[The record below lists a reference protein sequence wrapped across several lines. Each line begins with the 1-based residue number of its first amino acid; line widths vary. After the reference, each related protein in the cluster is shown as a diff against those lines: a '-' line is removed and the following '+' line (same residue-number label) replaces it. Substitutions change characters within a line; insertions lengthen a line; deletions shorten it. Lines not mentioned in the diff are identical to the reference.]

1 METRTLKI
9 LAIESSCD
17 DTACAIVENGRTV
30 LASFTANQIETHLR
44 YGGVIPELAAR
55 SHALAVNGLIEQ
67 ALAKA
72 QLGLHELDAFA
83 GTLGP
88 GLIGSLLV
96 GANTA
101 KTLALITNKP
111 FVGVNH
117 LHGHIA
123 SNYLESTI
131 EPPFV
136 CLIVSGGHT
145 QLAYV
150 ASYTDVQLCGET
162 LDDAVGEVYDKL
174 AREMGFGFPGG
185 AILDKRAKLGNPK
198 AYALPIAKTSEPY
211 DFSFSGLKTAVLRVW
226 EQELTRIDER
236 NSLERSE
243 RLNNLAASFQ
253 YTVVNTLMQKLL
265 KLANEK
271 ACTTVCLAGGVSA
284 NSALRQ
290 AFEAL
295 GEQGYT
301 VQIPAMAYSTD
312 NAAMIGA
319 SAYFNPI
326 SAEALNHDVFSR
338 LC

>member
-1 METRTLKI
+1 VKI
-9 LAIESSCD
+9 LALESSCD
-17 DTACAIVENGRTV
+17 DTACAIVEDGRTV
-30 LASFTANQIETHLR
+30 LASLTANQIETHLR

-55 SHALAVNGLIEQ
+55 SHALAINGLIEK
-67 ALAKA
+67 ALEHA
-72 QLGLHELDAFA
+72 QLDLSEMDAFA

-101 KTLALITNKP
+101 KTLSLIANKP
-111 FVGVNH
+111 FIGVNH

-131 EPPFV
+131 EPPLV

-150 ASYTDVQLCGET
+150 ASYNDVHLCGET

-185 AILDKRAKLGNPK
+185 AILDKRAALGD
-198 AYALPIAKTSEPY
+198 ASRYALPIAKTANPY
-211 DFSFSGLKTAVLRVW
+211 DFSFSGLKTAVLRLW
-226 EQELTRIDER
+226 QEESSHLDECDVEAR
-236 NSLERSE
+236 QRV
-243 RLNNLAASFQ
+243 LNNLAASFQ
-253 YTVVNTLMQKLL
+253 KTVVNTLMQKLL
-265 KLANEK
+265 KLAEEK
-271 ACTTVCLAGGVSA
+271 ACKTLCLAGGVSA
-284 NSALRQ
+284 NSALRK
-290 AFEAL
+290 AFHQLEAE
-295 GEQGYT
+295 GFT
-301 VQIPAMAYSTD
+301 VQVPKMAYSTD

-326 SAEALNHDVFSR
+326 STEALNHDVFSR
-338 LC
+338 LPQVV